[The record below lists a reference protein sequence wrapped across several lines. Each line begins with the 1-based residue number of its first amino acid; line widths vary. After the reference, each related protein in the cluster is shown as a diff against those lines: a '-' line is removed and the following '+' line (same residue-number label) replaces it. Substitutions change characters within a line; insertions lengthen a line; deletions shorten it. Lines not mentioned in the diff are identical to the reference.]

1 MTRINLVHPSELHRK
16 HLVAEFRELPRVFS
30 LARKAQYD
38 MHKRSQPNEYTL
50 GKGHV
55 IFWYTRLQYLS
66 DRYDQ
71 LCLEMQTRGY
81 TCNRVPKQ
89 ELEQGIDRSMFF
101 GYNPTEKALAENRQ
115 RIKDRQ
121 PK

>member
-55 IFWYTRLQYLS
+55 IFWYTRLQY
-66 DRYDQ
+66 R
-71 LCLEMQTRGY
+71 QTA
-81 TCNRVPKQ
+81 TTNSVQKCKPEV
-89 ELEQGIDRSMFF
+89 I
-101 GYNPTEKALAENRQ
+101 LAIAYQSKN
-115 RIKDRQ
+115 
-121 PK
+121 